1 MSGVKGRSGPKKKP
15 STLVNEALDA
25 IRQDLPELFKSLRD
39 MAVKEPHDRE
49 AAIYL
54 IDRILGKPKQQTDID
69 LSGGQELGAG
79 LMVQLFKILTERQK
93 ELESREVKVL
103 EAGDNGD
110 KEATGKAEKVTVRA
124 ST

>member
-25 IRQDLPELFKSLRD
+25 VRQDLPDLFKSLRA
-39 MAVKEPHDRE
+39 MAVEKGDRE

-54 IDRILGKPKQQTDID
+54 IDRILGRPKQQTELD

-79 LMVQLFKILTERQK
+79 LLVQLFKILTERQK
-93 ELESREVKVL
+93 ELEGREIKML
-103 EAGDNGD
+103 EPGDNGA
-110 KEATGKAEKVTVRA
+110 KGANAEAEKVTVKG
-124 ST
+124 